1 MKRLSTT
8 ITRVL
13 GAILILLAFAANAIA
28 QEAKTLL
35 WEISG
40 NGLEKP
46 SYLYGTIH
54 LICKEDFAISDNLQN
69 TFKAAGQVALEVDLA
84 NPAEMQAFRTGMMKM
99 SGVDYKGI
107 MSEKAYNQLDELI
120 KAQYGVGMDAM
131 KIMKPFGM
139 MSVLYTEIM
148 GCGQPE
154 SYELSFIQMAKEQ
167 EKEMFGL
174 ESAASQVAIFDNIP
188 EEEQI
193 GWLTDMMNNTADNK
207 ADWDKMVTN
216 YKAQDLEALYASMA
230 EAPEYAKY
238 EDELLDNRN
247 RAWIPKIGEL
257 AKEKSTFIAVG
268 AMHLAGDSGVI
279 KLLRKAG
286 YTVSPME
293 N

>member
-8 ITRVL
+8 ITRIL
-13 GAILILLAFAANAIA
+13 GAIVILLAFAANATA

-54 LICKEDFAISDNLQN
+54 LMCKEDFAINENLQSA
-69 TFKAAGQVALEVDLA
+69 FKAAEQVALEVDLA
-84 NPAEMQAFRTGMMKM
+84 DPAEMQAFQTGMMKM

-107 MSEKAYNQLDELI
+107 MSEKDYNRLDELI
-120 KAQYGVGMDAM
+120 KAQYGVGMAAM

-154 SYELSFIQMAKEQ
+154 SYELSFVQMAKEQ

-207 ADWDKMVTN
+207 ADWDKMVNN

-238 EDELLDNRN
+238 EDELLDKRN

-279 KLLRKAG
+279 KLLREAG
-286 YTVSPME
+286 YTVSPMD